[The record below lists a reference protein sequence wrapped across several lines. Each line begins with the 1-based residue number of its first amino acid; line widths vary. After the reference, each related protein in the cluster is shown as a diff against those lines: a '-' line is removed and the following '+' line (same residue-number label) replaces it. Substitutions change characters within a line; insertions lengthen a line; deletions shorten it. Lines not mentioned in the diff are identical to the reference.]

1 MIHAY
6 YEDANAYN
14 KPTHFGE
21 LGRWDAGIR
30 PSHRRTAR
38 YPFRRVQNHAI
49 ALQQSGTTELGRS
62 R

>member
-21 LGRWDAGIR
+21 LGRGHSR
-30 PSHRRTAR
+30 PAPADGFVTR
-38 YPFRRVQNHAI
+38 
-49 ALQQSGTTELGRS
+49 SGA
-62 R
+62 

>member
-21 LGRWDAGIR
+21 LGRGHSSLA
-30 PSHRRTAR
+30 PR

-49 ALQQSGTTELGRS
+49 ALQQSGTTEPGRS